1 MRCLFSTK
9 CLFVAMFHRFWI
21 HHIVKCSG
29 VLAVVVKQ
37 GSHDWWVFKH
47 VTTLLALVMS
57 SSVYIQ
63 QMRCCYNVELA
74 SYKLT
79 SWYELHCFPGFE

>member
-1 MRCLFSTK
+1 M
-9 CLFVAMFHRFWI
+9 VHRFLI
-21 HHIVKCSG
+21 HHIVKCSD
-29 VLAVVVKQ
+29 VLAAFLVKQ

-57 SSVYIQ
+57 SLVCAW
-63 QMRCCYNVELA
+63 QMRCCYDVELA

-79 SWYELHCFPGFE
+79 LWYELH